1 MLLPDVSLAELV
13 LIAALA
19 AVSAVTGGVA
29 GYGTGALM
37 PLVLVPI
44 VGAAPVVPIIAISA
58 MFTNTARVAAF
69 RGSLDA
75 RRATIALV
83 AALPTCILG
92 AWLYTLLTGRGAAL
106 VIGSTLI
113 ATVPLRRILKRR
125 GHKLG
130 EKAYVAAAAGW
141 GIVVGGTT
149 GAGVILLSLLMAT
162 GLEGAAVIATDA
174 AVSLGMGIV
183 KIAVFGA
190 TGVLTTSVVVIA
202 LLIGVVAFPCTFLAK
217 LIVERLPVHV
227 HTAMLDA
234 VVIVGGSMMISVR
247 SDDWRAYFGVTAI
260 SPPAASTTGLN
271 STLPPVRNP
280 KIVPRS

>member
-1 MLLPDVSLAELV
+1 MPFLPDVSLLELAIIV
-13 LIAALA
+13 VLA
-19 AVSAVTGGVA
+19 AFSAITGGVA

-37 PLVLVPI
+37 PLILVPM

-58 MFTNTARVAAF
+58 MFTNSARVIAF
-69 RGSLDA
+69 RNLLDP
-75 RRATIALV
+75 RRAMIALV
-83 AALPTCILG
+83 CALPTCVLG

-130 EKAYVAAAAGW
+130 EKGFAAASAGW
-141 GIVVGGTT
+141 GVVVGGTT

-174 AVSLGMGIV
+174 SISIVMGVV
-183 KIAVFGA
+183 KLLVFGIA
-190 TGVLTTSVVVIA
+190 GVLTSKVVAIALVIA
-202 LLIGVVAFPCTFLAK
+202 AVAFPCTFLAK

-227 HTAMLDA
+227 HTALLDA
-234 VVIVGGSMMISVR
+234 V
-247 SDDWRAYFGVTAI
+247 
-260 SPPAASTTGLN
+260 
-271 STLPPVRNP
+271 
-280 KIVPRS
+280 